1 MITIPCNDDL
11 ERGLIGQMLLSKEA
25 GKKIAER
32 CDPIWFYKEG
42 NRQVFKIFSLRID
55 GGVFPDTT
63 LANVWLTEAGILTD
77 LGGSAY
83 LADCMDKSGMTSYAD
98 QYITEL
104 RKLYYDRK
112 ILRVLQTVQDDPTPE
127 NIDELRKVREERD
140 GCSADGI
147 IHFKDC
153 ISKAVE
159 LVEPLTKGMYD
170 VLGHPKN
177 EEYQNGM
184 APGDILTI
192 GARPG
197 VGKTVIATDIAV
209 KFARKYKEP
218 VLYFSTE
225 MTYTETLQRML
236 APLSG
241 VPGWKFRKRYFDQEG
256 KDVKAIGAAAE
267 ELAGLDIHLVDKPS
281 PTLADVRAA
290 MAAVKPR
297 LVILDYL
304 QTLNFEV
311 EEDGKPEAIDRFL
324 YGFKASLRS
333 FEALGVI
340 TSQLA
345 REVDGLT
352 ARQTPQLK
360 DLKGSGGI
368 EIASNSVILAWR
380 HNKKDKDTKTDEVPF
395 INNVRPVE
403 FIHAK
408 HRTGKTD
415 VSVQMVFDEK
425 FICFHEWN
433 SETAMKYNDDIV
445 AQPKK
450 EKKNASKHTWGKG
463 NDDTNNPDEGDN
475 E

>member
-1 MITIPCNDDL
+1 MINLPSSEDL
-11 ERGLIGQMLLSKEA
+11 ERAIIGQMILDPGCAKVI
-25 GKKIAER
+25 GER
-32 CDPIWFYKEG
+32 CDPIWFFNDK
-42 NRQVFKIFSLRID
+42 NRTVFKIFSAKID
-55 GGVFPDTT
+55 ANIYPDTA
-63 LANVWLTEAGILTD
+63 LACVWLSEAGILAD
-77 LGGSAY
+77 LGGNMY
-83 LADCMDKSGMTSYAD
+83 FADCMDKVGICRASD
-98 QYITEL
+98 QYVIEL
-104 RKLYYDRK
+104 RKLYYDRQ
-112 ILRVLQTVQDDPTPE
+112 IAAALVEVQKDISPE
-127 NIDELRKVREERD
+127 NIEKLRIKREERD
-140 GCSADGI
+140 GCGADGI

-153 ISKAVE
+153 IPKVCE

-170 VLGHPKN
+170 VLGHAKN

-197 VGKTVIATDIAV
+197 VGKTVISTDIAV

-241 VPGWKFRKRYFDQEG
+241 VEGWRFRKRYFDQEG
-256 KDVKAIGAAAE
+256 KNIAAIGRAAE
-267 ELAGLDIHLVDKPS
+267 ELAGLDIHLVDKPG

-304 QTLNFEV
+304 QVFNFEV
-311 EEDGKPEAIDRFL
+311 DEAGKPEAIDRFL

-333 FEALGVI
+333 FDALGVI

-380 HNKKDKDTKTDEVPF
+380 HNKKDKETKIDEVPQ
-395 INNVRPVE
+395 IHNVRPVE

-433 SETAMKYNDDIV
+433 METAERYNKDII
-445 AQPKK
+445 PTGKK
-450 EKKNASKHTWGKG
+450 ERKKNANSNWGAG
-463 NDDTNNPDEGDN
+463 NADN
-475 E
+475 EDIETE

>member
-1 MITIPCNDDL
+1 MIEIPENQNL
-11 ERGLIGQMLLSKEA
+11 ERAIIGHMLLDHKNAKLLS
-25 GKKIAER
+25 ER
-32 CDPIWFYKEG
+32 IDPMWFYTDKH
-42 NRQVFKIFSLRID
+42 RAAFKVFSAKID
-55 GGVFPDTT
+55 GGVFPDTA
-63 LANVWLTEAGILTD
+63 LANVWLSEAGILAEV
-77 LGGSAY
+77 GGSKWI
-83 LADCMDKSGMTSYAD
+83 LECMDAVGMLGQPEQYA
-98 QYITEL
+98 IEL
-104 RKLYYDRK
+104 RKLHYDREINK
-112 ILRVLQTVQDDPTPE
+112 TLAKVQKDPSPE
-127 NIDELRKVREERD
+127 NIEELRRKREERD

-159 LVEPLTKGMYD
+159 LVEPLDKGMYD

-209 KFARKYKEP
+209 KFARRYKEP

-225 MTYTETLQRML
+225 MSYTETLQRML

-256 KDVKAIGAAAE
+256 NDVKAIGKAAE
-267 ELAGLDIHLVDKPS
+267 ELSSLDIHLVDKPG

-304 QTLNFEV
+304 QVFNFEV
-311 EEDGKPEAIDRFL
+311 DEEGKPEAIDRFL

-333 FEALGVI
+333 FDAIGVI

-352 ARQTPQLK
+352 TRQTPQLK

-368 EIASNSVILAWR
+368 EIASNSVLLCWR
-380 HNKKDKDTKTDEVPF
+380 HNKKDRDTKQDEVPE
-395 INNVRPVE
+395 IANVRPVE
-403 FIHAK
+403 WIHAK

-425 FICFHEWN
+425 FICFHEW
-433 SETAMKYNDDIV
+433 SVETAEKYNKDLISR
-445 AQPKK
+445 PKK
-450 EKKNASKHTWGKG
+450 EKKNASKHTWGAG
-463 NDDTNNPDEGDN
+463 NADSSDGTDFD
-475 E
+475 

>member
-1 MITIPCNDDL
+1 MIELPTNDNL
-11 ERGLIGQMLLSKEA
+11 ERAIIGFMLLNPKDA
-25 GKKIAER
+25 KTMADK
-32 CDPIWFYKEG
+32 CDPAWLWYEK
-42 NRQVFKIFSLRID
+42 NRTVFKIFQAKID
-55 GGVFPDTT
+55 ADIFPDLT
-63 LANVWLTEAGILTD
+63 LACVWLTEAGILAE
-77 LGGSAY
+77 LGGNQY
-83 LADCMDKSGMTSYAD
+83 LADCMDKVGIGAAENYA
-98 QYITEL
+98 IEL
-104 RKLYYDRK
+104 RKLYYDRQ
-112 ILRVLQTVQDDPTPE
+112 IAATLVEVQADPSPE
-127 NIDELRKVREERD
+127 NIERLRTKREERD

-153 ISKAVE
+153 LPKVCE
-159 LVEPLTKGMYD
+159 LIEPLDKGMYD
-170 VLGHPKN
+170 VMGFEKN
-177 EEYQNGM
+177 EEYHNGM

-197 VGKTVIATDIAV
+197 VGKTVIATHMAV
-209 KFARKYKEP
+209 TFARKYKEP

-241 VPGWKFRKRYFDQEG
+241 VPGWKFRKRYFDKEG
-256 KDVKAIGAAAE
+256 NDVKKIGAAAE
-267 ELAGLDIHLVDKPS
+267 ELADLNIHLVDKPG

-304 QTLNFEV
+304 QVFNFEIDDR
-311 EEDGKPEAIDRFL
+311 EGKPAAIDRFL

-333 FEALGVI
+333 FDAMGII
-340 TSQLA
+340 TSQLD

-352 ARQTPQLK
+352 NRQTPQMK

-368 EIASNSVILAWR
+368 EIASNSIILAWR
-380 HNKKDKDTKTDEVPF
+380 HNKKDRDTKLEEVPT

-433 SETAMKYNDDIV
+433 PTTAEKYNGDII
-445 AQPKK
+445 ARPKK
-450 EKKNASKHTWGKG
+450 EKKNATHTWGKG
-463 NDDTNNPDEGDN
+463 NAEADGDAGLD
-475 E
+475 

>member
-1 MITIPCNDDL
+1 MIQLPSDDNL
-11 ERGLIGQMLLSKEA
+11 ERAIIGLMLIDHETA
-25 GKKIAER
+25 KKIAER
-32 CDPIWFYKEG
+32 CDPMWFWKEA
-42 NRQVFKIFSLRID
+42 NRAIFKIFSLRID
-55 GGVFPDTT
+55 GGVYPDVT
-63 LANVWLTEAGILTD
+63 LASVWLTEAGALTE
-77 LGGSAY
+77 LGGSKY
-83 LADCMDKSGMTSYAD
+83 LIDCMDKAGMTDRAD
-98 QYITEL
+98 RYMTEL
-104 RKLYYDRK
+104 RRLFFDRQIQHAIGK
-112 ILRVLQTVQDDPTPE
+112 VQEDPSPE
-127 NIDELRKVREERD
+127 NIEELRKKREERD

-153 ISKAVE
+153 MPKVVD
-159 LVEPLTKGMYD
+159 LVQPLQKGIYD

-184 APGDILTI
+184 APGDIMVI

-209 KFARKYKEP
+209 KFAKKYKEP

-241 VPGWKFRKRYFDQEG
+241 VPGWKFRKRYFDKEG
-256 KDVKAIGAAAE
+256 KDIDAIGTAGE
-267 ELAGLDIHLVDKPS
+267 QLAGLDIHLVDKPG

-304 QTLNFEV
+304 QVFNFEIDN
-311 EEDGKPEAIDRFL
+311 DGKPEAIDRFL

-333 FEALGVI
+333 FDAIGII

-368 EIASNSVILAWR
+368 EIAANSVILCWR
-380 HNKKDKDTKTDEVPF
+380 HNKKDRETKMEEVPE

-415 VSVQMVFDEK
+415 VSVQMIFDENY
-425 FICFHEWN
+425 ICFHEWN
-433 SETAMKYNDDIV
+433 TDIAMKYNKDIIPK
-445 AQPKK
+445 AKK
-450 EKKNASKHTWGKG
+450 ENKNASKHTWGKG
-463 NDDTNNPDEGDN
+463 NADADGGDGDG